1 MEIIRRGTSEIIPEE
16 ELIKKLQQSIES
28 GKPLNI
34 KLGCD
39 PTRPDLHLGHSVVL
53 RKLAQFQELGHQA
66 ILIIGDFT
74 ALIGDPS
81 GRNSTRPPLTETE
94 ISENAKSYF
103 EQAYKILDKEKTRIV
118 YNSEWLGKMNF
129 SDVIKLAS
137 KYTVARMMERDDF
150 TNRFKEGVPI
160 SMHEILYP
168 LAQAM
173 DSVDIESDVELGGT
187 DQKFNLLVGRD
198 IQREYGKAP
207 QVILTMPILVGTD
220 GVEKMSKSY
229 DNYIGISDSPK
240 DIYGRTLSIPDK
252 VIYNYYEVATD
263 ISSDELV
270 EVKEILENGSGNPR
284 DIKRTLAR
292 KLVEMYHSKE
302 AAIQAEKEFDN
313 IFINKGIPDHLPT
326 YHSNV
331 YKINIIELI
340 ITLKFA
346 PSKGEARRLI
356 QQGGVSIDSKK
367 ITNVFQEIIIDSE
380 KVLKVGKR
388 NFMKLLYSKEKIRTK
403 FKITG
408 LFYENNN
415 YQFRKYLD
423 IKRNDSNNNILPD
436 LQVIVLRPDSSTP
449 LHENWNSEIETET
462 TRSTMHD
469 QIIKVMMNCNLT
481 YSRILTLSDYKV
493 DSISSFFSQIINL
506 DNIGIKHSI
515 FDSSRVNEFNKF
527 FIKNIPTIF
536 AWGVDSKINNL
547 ARKAINRIG
556 VTETLGWE
564 KEGLVYS
571 YYHPNYRK
579 NEWVNK
585 IAKMINSINNI

>member
-1 MEIIRRGTSEIIPEE
+1 MSNNIKFPSVKEQMEIIKRGTSEIIPEK
-16 ELIKKLQQSIES
+16 ELIKKLQKSFES

-94 ISENAKSYF
+94 IKENAKSYF

-129 SDVIKLAS
+129 ADVIKLAS

-173 DSVDIESDVELGGT
+173 DSVAIESDVELGGT

-198 IQREYGKAP
+198 IQRENDMEP

-229 DNYIGISDSPK
+229 GNYIGISDSPK
-240 DIYGRTLSIPDK
+240 DIYGRTLSIPDN

-263 ISSDELV
+263 ISSEELANI
-270 EVKEILENGSGNPR
+270 KLILENGSVNPR

-292 KLVEMYHSKE
+292 KLVEMYHSKD
-302 AAIQAEKEFDN
+302 AAIQAEQDFDN
-313 IFINKGIPDHLPT
+313 IFINKGIPEDIPEYSADT
-326 YHSNV
+326 NSMT
-331 YKINIIELI
+331 IIDLI
-340 ITLKFA
+340 AAVKFA
-346 PSKGEARRLI
+346 SSKGEARRLI
-356 QQGGVSIDSKK
+356 QQGGVSVDGEK
-367 ITNVFQEIIIDSE
+367 IIELYQEVIFDSE

-388 NFMKLLYSKEKIRTK
+388 KFIKLLP
-403 FKITG
+403 
-408 LFYENNN
+408 NN
-415 YQFRKYLD
+415 R
-423 IKRNDSNNNILPD
+423 
-436 LQVIVLRPDSSTP
+436 
-449 LHENWNSEIETET
+449 
-462 TRSTMHD
+462 
-469 QIIKVMMNCNLT
+469 
-481 YSRILTLSDYKV
+481 
-493 DSISSFFSQIINL
+493 
-506 DNIGIKHSI
+506 
-515 FDSSRVNEFNKF
+515 
-527 FIKNIPTIF
+527 
-536 AWGVDSKINNL
+536 
-547 ARKAINRIG
+547 
-556 VTETLGWE
+556 
-564 KEGLVYS
+564 
-571 YYHPNYRK
+571 
-579 NEWVNK
+579 
-585 IAKMINSINNI
+585 